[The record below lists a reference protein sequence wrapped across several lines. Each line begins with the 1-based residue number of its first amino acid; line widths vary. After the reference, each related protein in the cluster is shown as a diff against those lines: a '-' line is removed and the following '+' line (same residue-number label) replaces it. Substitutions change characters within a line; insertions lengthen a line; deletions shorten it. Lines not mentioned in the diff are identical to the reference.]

1 MMGADERAMELTEHQ
16 LTLRLAVTEQDRRAA
31 ERLRYEVFVR
41 ELGGDG
47 DLVDHEAGL
56 ERDAFDPV
64 ADHLVLIDDTRDAE
78 ALDHVVGAYRLLT
91 EKHVADTGQFYSEAE
106 YDLGPLKSSGQTLLE
121 LGRSCI
127 HRDYRGGLALRQLW
141 SGLAAYVAERD
152 IGILF
157 GVASFHG
164 ADIRPHAQALSHLYH
179 AHLAPAELRVR
190 ALDEFYARMDMVA
203 ADALNRVAA
212 MRDVPALIKSYL
224 RLGGFVGDGAFV
236 DHAFNT
242 TDVCLVM
249 DTRRL
254 SDEARARYSGASA
267 L

>member
-1 MMGADERAMELTEHQ
+1 MDGRDPN
-16 LTLRLAVTEQDRRAA
+16 LRLQLAVSEQDRRGA

-56 ERDAFDPV
+56 ERDMFDPV
-64 ADHLVLIDDTRDAE
+64 ADHLILIDDSRDASS
-78 ALDHVVGAYRLLT
+78 LDHVVGAYRLLT
-91 EKHVADTGQFYSEAE
+91 EDHAAQTGRFYSEAE
-106 YDLGPLKSSGQTLLE
+106 YDLALLRASGERLLE

-127 HRDYRGGLALRQLW
+127 HPDYRSGLALRQLW
-141 SGLAAYVAERD
+141 SGLATYIQERD
-152 IGILF
+152 IRILF

-164 ADIRPHAQALSHLYH
+164 ADVSSHAAALSHLYH
-179 AHLAPAELRVR
+179 SHLAPEELRVR
-190 ALDEFYARMDMVA
+190 ALDDVYAKMDLIA
-203 ADALNRVAA
+203 AHAVNRVMA

-242 TDVCLVM
+242 TDICLVM
-249 DTRRL
+249 DTARL
-254 SDEARARYSGASA
+254 SDTMRARYAGAP
-267 L
+267 LR